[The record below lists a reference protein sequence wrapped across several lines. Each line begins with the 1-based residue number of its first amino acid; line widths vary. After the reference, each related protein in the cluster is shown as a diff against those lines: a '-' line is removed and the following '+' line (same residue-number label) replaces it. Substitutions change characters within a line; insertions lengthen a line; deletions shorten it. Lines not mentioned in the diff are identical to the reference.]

1 MADQNTEDFRST
13 FKLLQTVEK
22 LCRAGDVRKLADAL
36 EVIKSQD
43 YEIKRQRPEDSGVD
57 RAKQIGF
64 ENLKF
69 SKSVR
74 QTQASRRKKN
84 KAQKVQS
91 LQRIRRRARLFA
103 SGKAKTAPSLND
115 MGAILSQLYC
125 YAVAATTIPGE
136 ISTKGEEV
144 HSQHTVQRMNV
155 GQPRPEPTYLL
166 PRKTCTAAISGIEM
180 RAEGEEGNA
189 VYLARWYDIGYATVG
204 QLKIMVL
211 VTDAKVAMTKVGATL
226 AWIDSVIV
234 NPSGVGSPFND
245 SPLFPKEMFKDNVEN
260 MALNSYTSAGEDIE
274 GRLLQFRGNEWLNST
289 CITMNVGFIVPDWY
303 GYQDVTARK
312 KAAAT
317 NGAFHSSNQRQ
328 IGIVNSCGN
337 HWIAFYL
344 DRTSSPVTCTLFDP
358 QQSKLRYNEI
368 EGAVLSDIVPQLAGK
383 PVVKFERW
391 EKCKQE
397 DGHSCGVWS
406 LFFFK
411 SKLSGHIWRNEN
423 YRLEQYY
430 RLRYLRFCLR
440 DTEDNVM

>member
-1 MADQNTEDFRST
+1 MLLRTLLLPCRHVIYLHKHQSWESAIPPPKFYTARWSLLSPTNDISTGYLDGNRSLRMVKRATNDPVAQSRDRRCSETRAVCQQLQGIMADQNTEDFRST

-22 LCRAGDVRKLADAL
+22 LCRAGDVRKLVDAL

-43 YEIKRQRPEDSGVD
+43 YEMKRQRPEDSGVD

-74 QTQASRRKKN
+74 QTQASR
-84 KAQKVQS
+84 
-91 LQRIRRRARLFA
+91 
-103 SGKAKTAPSLND
+103 P
-115 MGAILSQLYC
+115 
-125 YAVAATTIPGE
+125 
-136 ISTKGEEV
+136 
-144 HSQHTVQRMNV
+144 
-155 GQPRPEPTYLL
+155 
-166 PRKTCTAAISGIEM
+166 ISGIEM

-211 VTDAKVAMTKVGATL
+211 VTDAKVAMTKVEATL

-406 LFFFK
+406 LFF
-411 SKLSGHIWRNEN
+411 L
-423 YRLEQYY
+423 
-430 RLRYLRFCLR
+430 
-440 DTEDNVM
+440 